1 MSALPS
7 VNRHIHII
15 LDNMYDHVRP
25 YLTSPLYM
33 QAAVLNAKGVNPEG
47 KVRPSVLALSRQGM
61 PNLPGTSKEAVLK
74 GGYIVHG
81 GDAKP
86 DVIFIATGARLHCGI
101 ALWHCIVALHCGIT
115 LQCLWPVPLV
125 GCELCGRFL
134 ICHTTQ
140 GSDRLPQGPN
150 LSLCHPSA
158 FLGKHMTNIFAPVG
172 ALTLSCGLSS

>member
-1 MSALPS
+1 MSGSSS
-7 VNRHIHII
+7 VNGHIHII
-15 LDNMYDHVRP
+15 LDNIYDHVRP
-25 YLTSPLYM
+25 YLTVPLCM

-86 DVIFIATGARLHCGI
+86 DVIFIATGAQLHFF
-101 ALWHCIVALHCGIT
+101 T
-115 LQCLWPVPLV
+115 LQCLQPVPLV
-125 GCELCGRFL
+125 GCELCGSFVT
-134 ICHTTQ
+134 CHTNQ

-150 LSLCHPSA
+150 FSLCHPSA
-158 FLGKHMTNIFAPVG
+158 LLGKHMTNIFAPAG
-172 ALTLSCGLSS
+172 ALTPSGCLSSFLRGS